1 MQTKTENGHNVDM
14 EQFLED
20 IKAVVR
26 DGEELLRAGVT
37 TVKSRAIDRAK
48 QTDRVV
54 RQYPYQSLGIV
65 FGVGLVLGL
74 LAVSMFSRGSDEY
87 EDED

>member
-20 IKAVVR
+20 IRAVVK
-26 DGEELLRAGVT
+26 DGEELLKAGVT
-37 TVKSRAIDRAK
+37 TVKSRAIDKAK

-54 RQYPYQSLGIV
+54 RQYPYQSLGVV

-74 LAVSMFSRGSDEY
+74 LAMGMFGRGGDEM
-87 EDED
+87 EQEE

>member
-1 MQTKTENGHNVDM
+1 MQSKSENGHNVDM

-26 DGEELLRAGVT
+26 DSEELLRAGVT
-37 TVKSRAIDRAK
+37 TIKSRAMVKAK

-65 FGVGLVLGL
+65 FGLGLVLGL
-74 LAVSMFSRGSDEY
+74 LAVGMFSGSDEVM